1 VSSEPRASARPL
13 PAKDFWSTSG
23 RTGTLLNL
31 ARVALCACVLASA
44 ALVIDYQ
51 NPSDPAFCAAQ
62 SACETVRQ
70 SDVGKRIQE
79 QLQSL
84 GVRLPDVARIL
95 FLLLLAGTFFIRR
108 WLHLALVAA
117 AAGVGALFALY
128 LIYVQ
133 ASIHA
138 FCAYCMVVDVG
149 TLSTALAL
157 GALTYVTRK
166 VPKTEALAAKDP
178 LFAPVAGANDTYVT
192 LAWGIAGALVT
203 ALPLIWSYYP
213 KEALPPPKIAEL
225 QEPGKVTIVSFTD
238 FECPHCRNLHEKAL
252 RELEAKPDVVIKRF
266 MVPLPFH
273 QGAMPAALVYT
284 CTPEAERHAII
295 DALYKASPEQ
305 LEYNNI
311 VDYAVAN
318 GVSDGAGLRRCMSLD
333 DTKLKVDQDRLFFY
347 GDIAGEGLPTTFIGN
362 KVVKGAYAD
371 KVLAAYSHSANA
383 GFHLPV
389 PLMFVVAGLLV
400 LGAFTASE
408 LIGRRL
414 RLQPT
419 PEPERDAGDDEG
431 ASVERDEELAEADE
445 APLKAKKKKKKKI

>member
-1 VSSEPRASARPL
+1 M
-13 PAKDFWSTSG
+13 
-23 RTGTLLNL
+23 GTLLNL
-31 ARVALCACVLASA
+31 ARVALCVCVLASA

-62 SACETVRQ
+62 SACDTVRQ

-79 QLQSL
+79 QLSSL
-84 GVRLPDVARIL
+84 GMRLPDVARIL

-108 WLHLALVAA
+108 WLHLAVITA

-133 ASIHA
+133 ASIDA
-138 FCAYCMVVDVG
+138 FCQYCMVVDVG
-149 TLSTALAL
+149 MLSAALAL
-157 GALTYVTRK
+157 GALTFLTRK
-166 VPKTEALAAKDP
+166 VPKTEAGAIKDP
-178 LFAPVAGANDTYVT
+178 LFGPVAGANDTYVT

-213 KEALPPPKIAEL
+213 KEALPPPKIAAL
-225 QEPGKVTIVSFTD
+225 HEPGKVTIVSFTD
-238 FECPHCRNLHEKAL
+238 FECPHCRSLHEKAM
-252 RELEAKPDVVIKRF
+252 RELEGKPDVVIKRF

-284 CTPEAERHAII
+284 CTPEAERHAVV
-295 DALYKASPEQ
+295 DALYKATSEE

-318 GVSDGAGLRRCMSLD
+318 GISDGAGLRRCMSLD
-333 DTKLKVDQDRLFFY
+333 ETKIKIDQDRLFFY
-347 GDIAGEGLPTTFIGN
+347 GDIGGEGLPTTFIGN

-371 KVLAAYSHSANA
+371 KVLTAYSRTASS

-389 PLMFVVAGLLV
+389 PLMFVLAGVLI
-400 LGAFTASE
+400 LGAFTTSE

-414 RLQPT
+414 KLEPS
-419 PEPERDAGDDEG
+419 PDPERDAGDGEG
-431 ASVERDEELAEADE
+431 PSRARDEELAEADE
-445 APLKAKKKKKKKI
+445 APLGPKKKKKKKKI